1 MDCGLP
7 GFSVHGIFQARI
19 LGQVAISYSR
29 GSLGPSNQTHVSC
42 VGVQILYC
50 CTAWEAQSC
59 MSLTHLS
66 NLIFLYPSNGVDTPV
81 EEEYSKPCFSLFPS
95 LRLCFLKWI
104 ALPHLLWLSRLYAS
118 SDWTHPPGLWR
129 HVTSTKLPFLHPLL
143 LICS

>member
-1 MDCGLP
+1 MRVLIRVQLFSGPWTVACQASLSTEFSRQEYWDKLP
-7 GFSVHGIFQARI
+7 FPTPGNPWDPVIKPMSLVLACRFFTAAL
-19 LGQVAISYSR
+19 LGKPKAV
-29 GSLGPSNQTHVSC
+29 
-42 VGVQILYC
+42 
-50 CTAWEAQSC
+50 CT

-118 SDWTHPPGLWR
+118 SD
-129 HVTSTKLPFLHPLL
+129 
-143 LICS
+143 